1 MHFEGVVTIKAPR
14 ERVWRFLTDPYA
26 VSQCAPGVESLE
38 VIAPDHKFRA
48 VASVGLGTVR
58 ARFTGDVEWLDVDP
72 PNRAT
77 MKVHGVAPG
86 SAMDATSE
94 MVLMDGANGATDMKW
109 AVEITVVGTIASTAA
124 RVMGGVTQK
133 LTGAFFDCVKKR
145 IEVEVA
151 AEMVLIPE
159 GPFLMGEGEAVHS
172 ITVPAFYIAR
182 HPITNADYAAF
193 VAASGYRPP
202 PHWPGE
208 QCPEALSRHPVVNVS
223 WHEALAY
230 CHWLSAATGYH
241 YRLPTEAEWEKA
253 ARGTDGRAY
262 PWGND
267 FDPTKCNCLES
278 GIGGATPVD
287 GYANGSSPYGIV
299 DMVGNV
305 WEWCSSVYA
314 NVPYR
319 ADDGREDPAAPGG
332 RVLRGGSWLNR
343 AAGVH
348 AARRLSALPEFLAPN
363 IGFRVARG
371 A

>member
-26 VSQCAPGVESLE
+26 VSQCAPGLESLE
-38 VIAPDHKFRA
+38 IIEPNHKFRA

-58 ARFTGDVEWLDVDP
+58 ARFTGDVEWLDIDP
-72 PNRAT
+72 PKRAS

-86 SAMDATSE
+86 SAVDATSE
-94 MVLMDGANGATDMKW
+94 MVLSDGANGVTEMRWSVDMT
-109 AVEITVVGTIASTAA
+109 IVGTIASTAA

-159 GPFLMGEGEAVHS
+159 GPFVMGEGQASTTVH
-172 ITVPAFYIAR
+172 VPAFYIAR
-182 HPITNADYAAF
+182 HPVTNADYAAF
-193 VAASGYRPP
+193 VAATNYRPP

-208 QCPEALSRHPVVNVS
+208 QPPEALSRHPVVNVS
-223 WHEALAY
+223 WHDALAY
-230 CHWLSAATGYH
+230 CHWLSATTGYR

-267 FDPTKCNCLES
+267 FDPSLCNSRES
-278 GIGGATPVD
+278 GLGGTTPVD
-287 GYANGSSPYGIV
+287 YHARGTGPYGV
-299 DMVGNV
+299 MDMLGNV
-305 WEWCSSVYA
+305 WEWCSSLYA
-314 NVPYR
+314 DVPYR
-319 ADDGREDPAAPGG
+319 ADDGREDLAAAGG
-332 RVLRGGSWLNR
+332 RVLRGGSWLDPAENIR
-343 AAGVH
+343 PT
-348 AARRLSALPEFLAPN
+348 RRLAASPEFLAPN